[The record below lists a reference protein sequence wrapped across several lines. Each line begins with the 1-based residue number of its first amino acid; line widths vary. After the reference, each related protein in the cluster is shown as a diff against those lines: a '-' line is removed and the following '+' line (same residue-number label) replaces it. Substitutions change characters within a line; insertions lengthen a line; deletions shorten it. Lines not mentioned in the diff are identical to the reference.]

1 MIFNM
6 KFKGV
11 SFEKKLLYMFFEL
24 ILITYSIM
32 IILPLINMFIS
43 SLKSTREIFMFPYSL
58 PQSISFKNY
67 VQVWIKGNFGI
78 YFLNSVIV
86 TGSSLFLTLFLGS
99 LAAYAIAR
107 YSYKL
112 NTLIY
117 LIFLSGIM
125 LPLKSAIISL
135 FLMMKTLRLL
145 NTYWALI
152 SVYTAMSLPSTVFI
166 LTGFMRS
173 LPRDLENAAR
183 IDGCSEF
190 GIYRRIILPLSKQG
204 LAIVAIYNG
213 VPIWNDFF
221 FPLVFIQNDKLKT
234 LPLGMTVFFG
244 QYQTNWGLLFAAL
257 SIAIIPIITVY
268 ILLSNQFIRG
278 ITAGA
283 IK

>member
-152 SVYTAMSLPSTVFI
+152 FVYTAMSLPSTVFI